1 MNKWKKV
8 GLTALAASLVS
19 TSAMAGELSVSG
31 AAKLTYNSGAGD
43 TGGNPFAH
51 SDTLTFSG
59 GGDLDNGMTVDFSY
73 SMLDGSAATAT
84 SVTLGM
90 NDGGTLVFG
99 MGVSGGVRSYD
110 GKVPSAGEEVW
121 DDMAG
126 DGNEISGMSGN
137 NSFVYTNSIGGVDI
151 SAQYTKNG
159 SSADG
164 GGSTTDSSIGAS
176 YAVGDTGLTIGH
188 ARGEDGAS
196 TDEDV
201 TYVTYVIGGATLGIS
216 KFDRDVSASTADRD
230 TTWYGASFA
239 VNENL
244 SVSAGKSVTNFG
256 NKTLDQES
264 SGFAASYTMGSIT
277 VATSMNK
284 QEGVGGT
291 AGTEDDHKEV
301 AVTFAF

>member
-19 TSAMAGELSVSG
+19 TSAFAGEMSVAG
-31 AAKLTYNSGAGD
+31 KAKVNYTSGAGD
-43 TGGNPFAH
+43 VGGNPF
-51 SDTLTFSG
+51 SSSETITFSG
-59 GGDLDNGMTVDFSY
+59 GGDLDNGMTVDVSY
-73 SMLDGSAATAT
+73 SLLDGAATTAS
-84 SVTLGM
+84 SVKLGM
-90 NDGGTLVFG
+90 GDGGSLTFG
-99 MGVSGGVRSYD
+99 VGVSGGVRSFD

-126 DGNEISGMSGN
+126 DGNDISGQSGD
-137 NSFVYTNSIGGVDI
+137 NSFVYAGNFGGVDI

-164 GGSTTDSSIGAS
+164 GTSQSDGSIGAS
-176 YAVGDTGLTIGH
+176 YVVGDTGLTIGY
-188 ARGEDGAS
+188 AAGEDGAS
-196 TDEDV
+196 ADEDV
-201 TYVTYVIGGATLGIS
+201 AFATYVIGGATLGVS
-216 KFDRDVSASTADRD
+216 KFDREVGSSNADRD

-244 SVSAGKSVTNFG
+244 SVSAGKAVTNFG
-256 NKTLDQES
+256 NSAVDQES

-284 QEGVGGT
+284 QDGVGGAT
-291 AGTEDDHKEV
+291 GTEDDHTEV

>member
-19 TSAMAGELSVSG
+19 TSAFAGEMSVAG
-31 AAKLTYNSGAGD
+31 KAKVNYTSGAGD
-43 TGGNPFAH
+43 VGGNPF
-51 SDTLTFSG
+51 SSSETITFSG
-59 GGDLDNGMTVDFSY
+59 GGDLDNGMTVDVSY
-73 SMLDGSAATAT
+73 SLLDGAATTAS
-84 SVTLGM
+84 SVKLGM
-90 NDGGTLVFG
+90 GDGGSLTFG
-99 MGVSGGVRSYD
+99 VGVSGGVRSFD

-126 DGNEISGMSGN
+126 DGNDISAQSGD
-137 NSFVYTNSIGGVDI
+137 NSFVYAGNFGGVDI

-164 GGSTTDSSIGAS
+164 GTSQSDGSIGAS
-176 YAVGDTGLTIGH
+176 YVVGDTGLTIGY
-188 ARGEDGAS
+188 AAGEDGAS
-196 TDEDV
+196 ADEDV
-201 TYVTYVIGGATLGIS
+201 AFATYVIGGATLGVS
-216 KFDRDVSASTADRD
+216 KFDREVGSSNADRD

-244 SVSAGKSVTNFG
+244 SVSAGKAVTNFG
-256 NKTLDQES
+256 NSAVDQES

-284 QEGVGGT
+284 QDGVGGAT
-291 AGTEDDHKEV
+291 GTEDDHTEV